1 MRFLAFFLAVSF
13 LIYQEIKSF
22 YPKDFTEQ
30 VFEETTVDPQP
41 LEDYPKERSFVP
53 ILPLE
58 KKEDDE
64 LISLI
69 KEFES
74 FSPTVYKCQGGV
86 DTIGYGI
93 TDTEV
98 VKRGILTEEE
108 ASEILKEEINVHL
121 SYVDSFVKKPITEQQ
136 RNALTSFSFNCGD
149 GSLKKIAARIN
160 SGKMKEAGEAI
171 LLYVYAKGKPSNGL
185 KKRRE
190 IEYQMFNS

>member
-1 MRFLAFFLAVSF
+1 MKYIASFLAFAYLV
-13 LIYQEIKSF
+13 YQEFKEVPAPIV
-22 YPKDFTEQ
+22 EQ
-30 VFEETTVDPQP
+30 VEVAEVAEIEYIPQQ
-41 LEDYPKERSFVP
+41 RAFAP

-69 KEFES
+69 KRFEN

-93 TDTEV
+93 TDPEV

-136 RNALTSFSFNCGD
+136 RNALASFSFNCGD
-149 GSLKKIAARIN
+149 GSLRKIAARIN
-160 SGKMKEAGEAI
+160 NGKMKEAGDAI

-185 KKRRE
+185 KNRRK

>member
-1 MRFLAFFLAVSF
+1 MKYIASFLAFAYLA
-13 LIYQEIKSF
+13 YQEFKEVPAPIVEKAEVAEVAEIE
-22 YPKDFTEQ
+22 YI
-30 VFEETTVDPQP
+30 PQQ
-41 LEDYPKERSFVP
+41 RSFAP

-69 KEFES
+69 KRFEN
-74 FSPTVYKCQGGV
+74 FSPTVYKCQAGV

-93 TDTEV
+93 TDPEI

-108 ASEILKEEINVHL
+108 ASEILKEEVNVHL

-136 RNALTSFSFNCGD
+136 RNALASFSFNCGD

-160 SGKMKEAGEAI
+160 NGKMKEAGDAI

-185 KKRRE
+185 KNRRK

>member
-1 MRFLAFFLAVSF
+1 MKYIASFLAFAY
-13 LIYQEIKSF
+13 LIYQEFKEVPAPIVEKAEVAEVAEIE
-22 YPKDFTEQ
+22 YI
-30 VFEETTVDPQP
+30 PQQ
-41 LEDYPKERSFVP
+41 RSFAP

-69 KEFES
+69 KKFEN
-74 FSPTVYKCQGGV
+74 FSPTVYKCQAGV

-93 TDTEV
+93 TDPEI

-108 ASEILKEEINVHL
+108 ASEILKEEVNVHL

-136 RNALTSFSFNCGD
+136 RYALASFSFNCGD

-160 SGKMKEAGEAI
+160 NGKMKEAGDAI

-185 KKRRE
+185 KNRRK

>member
-1 MRFLAFFLAVSF
+1 MKYIASFLAFAYLA
-13 LIYQEIKSF
+13 YQEFKEI
-22 YPKDFTEQ
+22 PTPIVEQ
-30 VFEETTVDPQP
+30 IEVVEVAEIEYIPQQ
-41 LEDYPKERSFVP
+41 RAFAP

-69 KEFES
+69 KKFEN
-74 FSPTVYKCQGGV
+74 FSPTVYKCQAGV

-93 TDTEV
+93 TDPEI

-136 RNALTSFSFNCGD
+136 RNALASFSFNCGD

-160 SGKMKEAGEAI
+160 NGKMKEAGEAI

-185 KKRRE
+185 KNRRK

>member
-1 MRFLAFFLAVSF
+1 MKYIASFLAFAYLA
-13 LIYQEIKSF
+13 YQEFKEVPAPIV
-22 YPKDFTEQ
+22 EQ
-30 VFEETTVDPQP
+30 VEVAGVAEIEYIPQQ
-41 LEDYPKERSFVP
+41 RTFAP

-69 KEFES
+69 KRFEN

-93 TDTEV
+93 TDPEV

-108 ASEILKEEINVHL
+108 ASEILKEEISVHL

-136 RNALTSFSFNCGD
+136 RNALASFSFNCGD
-149 GSLKKIAARIN
+149 GSLRKIAARIN
-160 SGKMKEAGEAI
+160 NGKMKEAGDAI

-185 KKRRE
+185 KNRRK

>member
-1 MRFLAFFLAVSF
+1 MKYIASFLAFAYLA
-13 LIYQEIKSF
+13 YQEFKEI
-22 YPKDFTEQ
+22 PTPIVEQ
-30 VFEETTVDPQP
+30 IEVIEVAEIEYIPQQ
-41 LEDYPKERSFVP
+41 RAFAP

-69 KEFES
+69 KKFEN
-74 FSPTVYKCQGGV
+74 FSPTVYKCQAGV

-93 TDTEV
+93 TDPEI

-136 RNALTSFSFNCGD
+136 RNALASFSFNCGD

-160 SGKMKEAGEAI
+160 NGKMKEAGEAI

-185 KKRRE
+185 KNRRK

>member
-1 MRFLAFFLAVSF
+1 MKYIASFLAFAYLA
-13 LIYQEIKSF
+13 YQEFKEVPAPIVEKAEVAEIE
-22 YPKDFTEQ
+22 YI
-30 VFEETTVDPQP
+30 PQQ
-41 LEDYPKERSFVP
+41 RSFAP

-69 KEFES
+69 KRFEN
-74 FSPTVYKCQGGV
+74 FSPTVYKCQAGV

-93 TDTEV
+93 TDPEI

-136 RNALTSFSFNCGD
+136 RNALASFSFNCGD

-160 SGKMKEAGEAI
+160 NGKMKEAGDAI

-185 KKRRE
+185 KNRRK

>member
-1 MRFLAFFLAVSF
+1 MKYIASFLAFAYLA
-13 LIYQEIKSF
+13 YQEFKEVPTPIV
-22 YPKDFTEQ
+22 EQ
-30 VFEETTVDPQP
+30 VEVAEVAEIEYIPQQ
-41 LEDYPKERSFVP
+41 RTFAP

-69 KEFES
+69 KRFEN

-93 TDTEV
+93 TDPEV

-136 RNALTSFSFNCGD
+136 RNALASFSFNCGD
-149 GSLKKIAARIN
+149 GSLRKIAARIN
-160 SGKMKEAGEAI
+160 NGKMKEAGDAI

-185 KKRRE
+185 KNRRK

>member
-1 MRFLAFFLAVSF
+1 MKYIASFLAFAYLA
-13 LIYQEIKSF
+13 YQEFKEVPAPIV
-22 YPKDFTEQ
+22 EQ
-30 VFEETTVDPQP
+30 VEVAEVAEIEYIPQQ
-41 LEDYPKERSFVP
+41 RAFAP

-69 KEFES
+69 KRFEN
-74 FSPTVYKCQGGV
+74 FSPTVYKCQAGV

-93 TDTEV
+93 TDPEV

-136 RNALTSFSFNCGD
+136 RNALASFSFNCGD
-149 GSLKKIAARIN
+149 GSLRKIAARIN
-160 SGKMKEAGEAI
+160 NGKMKEAGDAI

-185 KKRRE
+185 KNRRK

>member
-1 MRFLAFFLAVSF
+1 MKYIASFLAFAYLA
-13 LIYQEIKSF
+13 YQEFKEVPAPIVEKVEVAEVAEIE
-22 YPKDFTEQ
+22 YI
-30 VFEETTVDPQP
+30 PQQ
-41 LEDYPKERSFVP
+41 RAFAP

-69 KEFES
+69 KRFEN
-74 FSPTVYKCQGGV
+74 FSPTVYKCQAGV

-93 TDTEV
+93 TDPEI

-108 ASEILKEEINVHL
+108 ASEILKEEVNVHL

-136 RNALTSFSFNCGD
+136 RNALASFSFNCGD

-160 SGKMKEAGEAI
+160 NGKMKEAGDAI

-185 KKRRE
+185 KNRRK

>member
-1 MRFLAFFLAVSF
+1 MKYIASFLAFAYLA
-13 LIYQEIKSF
+13 YQEFKEVPAPIV
-22 YPKDFTEQ
+22 EQ
-30 VFEETTVDPQP
+30 VEVAEVAEIEYIPQQ
-41 LEDYPKERSFVP
+41 RAFAP

-69 KEFES
+69 KRFEN

-93 TDTEV
+93 TDPEV

-121 SYVDSFVKKPITEQQ
+121 SYVDSVVKKPITEQQ
-136 RNALTSFSFNCGD
+136 RNALASFSFNCGD
-149 GSLKKIAARIN
+149 GSLRKIAARIN
-160 SGKMKEAGEAI
+160 NGKMKEAGDAI

-185 KKRRE
+185 KNRRK

>member
-1 MRFLAFFLAVSF
+1 MKYIASFLAFAYLA
-13 LIYQEIKSF
+13 YQEFKEVPAPIM
-22 YPKDFTEQ
+22 EQ
-30 VFEETTVDPQP
+30 VEVVEVAEIEYIPQQ
-41 LEDYPKERSFVP
+41 RAFAP

-69 KEFES
+69 KKFEN
-74 FSPTVYKCQGGV
+74 FSPTVYKCQAGV

-93 TDTEV
+93 TDPEI

-136 RNALTSFSFNCGD
+136 RNALASFSFNCGD
-149 GSLKKIAARIN
+149 GSLRKIAARIN
-160 SGKMKEAGEAI
+160 NGKMKEAGDAI

-185 KKRRE
+185 KNRRK

>member
-1 MRFLAFFLAVSF
+1 MKYIASFLAFAYLA
-13 LIYQEIKSF
+13 YQEFKEVPAPIVEKVEVAEVAEIE
-22 YPKDFTEQ
+22 YI
-30 VFEETTVDPQP
+30 PQQ
-41 LEDYPKERSFVP
+41 RAFAP

-69 KEFES
+69 KRFEN
-74 FSPTVYKCQGGV
+74 FSPTVYKCQAGV

-93 TDTEV
+93 TDPEI

-108 ASEILKEEINVHL
+108 ASEILKEEVNVHL

-136 RNALTSFSFNCGD
+136 RNALASFSFNCGD
-149 GSLKKIAARIN
+149 GSLRKIAARIN
-160 SGKMKEAGEAI
+160 NGKMKEAGDAI

-185 KKRRE
+185 KNRRK